1 MFMFQLSIR
10 KTTELLRTL
19 EMMSLSESLAFKE
32 VGGGEV
38 RGQYLVGESKD
49 HGFTK
54 TTLS

>member
-1 MFMFQLSIR
+1 MFQLSNT

-19 EMMSLSESLAFKE
+19 ETRSLSETQACKE